1 MYVKGRALGSIHVDL
16 PVVEI
21 CLICQFHFGAF
32 GRGFDKLGQL
42 LHIVVS
48 INKISIRCILLLT
61 FAIRFWLP
69 IIAAVIRWRTTMRG
83 AEVREGDQKRRRK
96 RERNYLIKRS
106 KQASSREP
114 IQFIGTEH

>member
-21 CLICQFHFGAF
+21 CLICQFHFDAF

-48 INKISIRCILLLT
+48 INKGSIRRILLVT

-96 RERNYLIKRS
+96 RERNRLMKGANRLLRRANTVY
-106 KQASSREP
+106 
-114 IQFIGTEH
+114 